1 MGNHKGTFK
10 FANKVLSHWRQGVL
24 DEHLKKLSVNDPNAN
39 DADILINEDGEEIIN
54 QAKLENYNWSDSE
67 DDEEDEDAVNGGSST
82 AKKALKDVGK
92 IADVGKPDKITLNCH
107 QLLQFILLVTLQNLI
122 SDLPILMM
130 HLGIQF

>member
-1 MGNHKGTFK
+1 METRG
-10 FANKVLSHWRQGVL
+10 L

-54 QAKLENYNWSDSE
+54 QAKL
-67 DDEEDEDAVNGGSST
+67 
-82 AKKALKDVGK
+82 
-92 IADVGKPDKITLNCH
+92 KITIGQIVKMMKKMKMQLTEVLPPQRRLLKMSVKLLMLVSQIKSLWNCH